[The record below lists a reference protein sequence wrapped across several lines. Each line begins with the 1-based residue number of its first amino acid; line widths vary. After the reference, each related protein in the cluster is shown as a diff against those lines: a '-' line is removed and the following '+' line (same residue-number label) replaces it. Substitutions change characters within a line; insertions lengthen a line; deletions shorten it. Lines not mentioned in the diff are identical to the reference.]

1 MREQKSPRAWVK
13 TARRW
18 DIIGRGIGMGWFRC
32 SPSCVAKAPT
42 SLPPRACN
50 HENFGN
56 EEPHGNGHGK
66 GGEGDHP
73 LNGLANHA
81 KPEIGSDFGGF
92 AADRGRLG
100 PGGRGRENVKD
111 GGWRKKESFR
121 LSSSANL
128 PKLSWNVPPYDA
140 HASSRETMIESHV
153 SFSF

>member
-1 MREQKSPRAWVK
+1 MELGWGGFVVLHLAWRK
-13 TARRW
+13 DRL
-18 DIIGRGIGMGWFRC
+18 
-32 SPSCVAKAPT
+32 

-92 AADRGRLG
+92 AADRGRL
-100 PGGRGRENVKD
+100 
-111 GGWRKKESFR
+111 
-121 LSSSANL
+121 
-128 PKLSWNVPPYDA
+128 
-140 HASSRETMIESHV
+140 
-153 SFSF
+153 